1 MSGPRRSLSHDDGE
15 AGPDSAQARSDGGG
29 DAAHSVPPD
38 VAVRLLRA
46 LDRAPST
53 FATLIDADMRSK
65 WLSHSATWVT
75 GTDPVSRPGRHSLE
89 RIHPEDVERIAHGLK
104 QLRAAAPT
112 DGTGAPV
119 LEPLRYRIRRP
130 DDTWLTVEALVQNL
144 LDDPVVRGLLVIGR
158 PVGGVLDGVG
168 QVVDLLAADA
178 PLPDVLAACAEIVP
192 GYLGAAAV
200 IGLLGDPAVR
210 GEGAP
215 EPVVGVPEGSPA
227 AGLAADERWWR
238 PAVATGEPSIAVD
251 FAGFPEDMSAAGRA
265 AGFHSAWVLPLTD
278 ATTGE
283 RLGCIVVWARV
294 TVEPNI
300 GTEEGL
306 RQASRLATLVLGE
319 QRRHAAL
326 QREAMTDPLT
336 GLGNRAAFR
345 RRLDQAAGAAT
356 VALIDLDGFKP
367 VNDVHGHATGD
378 QVLQVVAERLRSVVR
393 EDDLVVRFGGDEFA
407 VVLAPDAP
415 EEAAGRL
422 VSRVI
427 GTLEAPIV
435 LDELTLTIGASVG
448 VATAAVENVV
458 HDADTALY
466 EAKRAKRAKPGGV
479 WARRAKRV
487 VRSVVAEAD
496 TP

>member
-1 MSGPRRSLSHDDGE
+1 MSGPRRSLSPDDGDV
-15 AGPDSAQARSDGGG
+15 GPESGDVGPDGGG
-29 DAAHSVPPD
+29 DAAHPVPPD

-53 FATLIDADMRSK
+53 FATLIDADLRSK

-89 RIHPEDVERIAHGLK
+89 RIHPDDVERIVHGLG

-119 LEPLRYRIRRP
+119 LEPLCYRIRRP

-144 LDDPVVRGLLVIGR
+144 LDDPIVRGLLVIGR
-158 PVGGVLDGVG
+158 PVGGILDGVG

-227 AGLAADERWWR
+227 AELVADERWWR
-238 PAVATGEPSIAVD
+238 PAVATGERGIAPD
-251 FAGFPEDMSAAGRA
+251 FAGFPEDMSAAARA
-265 AGFHSAWVLPLTD
+265 AGFRSAWVLPLTD

-306 RQASRLATLVLGE
+306 HQASRLATLVLGE

-326 QREAMTDPLT
+326 RREAMTDPLT

-367 VNDVHGHATGD
+367 VNDTHGHDVGD
-378 QVLQVVAERLRSVVR
+378 FVLEAVAHRLLASVR
-393 EDDLVVRFGGDEFA
+393 EDDCVVRFGGDEFA
-407 VVLAPDAP
+407 VVFADDLPA
-415 EEAAGRL
+415 EAVAGSAERL
-422 VSRVI
+422 RQAV
-427 GTLEAPIV
+427 EAPIT
-435 LDELTLTIGASVG
+435 LSPDLTVAVGVSIG
-448 VATAAVENVV
+448 VATAATREVV
-458 HDADTALY
+458 ALADQALY
-466 EAKRAKRAKPGGV
+466 EVKRQKRHGSA
-479 WARRAKRV
+479 
-487 VRSVVAEAD
+487 
-496 TP
+496 T

>member
-1 MSGPRRSLSHDDGE
+1 MSGSRRSLSPDDGDVE
-15 AGPDSAQARSDGGG
+15 STDGGEEP
-29 DAAHSVPPD
+29 HSIPPD

-89 RIHPEDVERIAHGLK
+89 RIHPDDVERIVHGLN

-130 DDTWLTVEALVQNL
+130 DNTWLTVEALVQNL
-144 LDDPVVRGLLVIGR
+144 LDDPIVNGFLVIGR

-178 PLPDVLAACAEIVP
+178 PLPEVLTACAEIVP
-192 GYLGAAAV
+192 SYLGSTAI

-215 EPVVGVPEGSPA
+215 EPVVGVPEGSPVA
-227 AGLAADERWWR
+227 DLAADERWWR
-238 PAVATGEPSIAVD
+238 PAVVTGAPSIAAD
-251 FAGFPEDMSAAGRA
+251 FVGFPDDMVAAARER
-265 AGFHSAWVLPLTD
+265 GFRTAWVMPLTD
-278 ATTGE
+278 ASTGE
-283 RLGCIVVWARV
+283 RLGCIVVWARLSL
-294 TVEPNI
+294 EPNI

-336 GLGNRAAFR
+336 GLGNRSAFR
-345 RRLDQAAGAAT
+345 RRLDQAGEAAT

-367 VNDVHGHATGD
+367 VNDTHGHDVGDFVLEAVAHRLLAT
-378 QVLQVVAERLRSVVR
+378 VR
-393 EDDLVVRFGGDEFA
+393 EDDCVVRFGGDEFA
-407 VVLAPDAP
+407 VVFADDLPADAV
-415 EEAAGRL
+415 AGSTERL
-422 VSRVI
+422 RQAV
-427 GTLEAPIV
+427 EAPIT
-435 LDELTLTIGASVG
+435 LSPDLTVAVGVSIG
-448 VATAAVENVV
+448 VATAATREVV
-458 HDADTALY
+458 ALADQALY
-466 EAKRAKRAKPGGV
+466 DIKRQKRHGAPG
-479 WARRAKRV
+479 
-487 VRSVVAEAD
+487 
-496 TP
+496 

>member
-1 MSGPRRSLSHDDGE
+1 MSGPQQSLSPRDSDPESDD
-15 AGPDSAQARSDGGG
+15 AAP

-53 FATLIDADMRSK
+53 FATLIDADMRSR

-75 GTDPVSRPGRHSLE
+75 GTDPVNRPGRHSLE
-89 RIHPEDVERIAHGLK
+89 RIHPDDVERIVHGLN
-104 QLRAAAPT
+104 QLRAATPA

-168 QVVDLLAADA
+168 QVVDLLTADA

-192 GYLGAAAV
+192 SYLGAAAV
-200 IGLLGDPAVR
+200 VGLLGDPTVR

-215 EPVVGVPEGSPA
+215 APVIGVPENSPVA
-227 AGLAADERWWR
+227 ELAADERWWR
-238 PAVATGEPSIAVD
+238 PALVSGQARVEGD
-251 FAGFPEDMSAAGRA
+251 FIGYPEDMAAPARA
-265 AGFHSAWVLPLTD
+265 AGFRTAWALPLTD
-278 ATTGE
+278 PSTGE
-283 RLGCIVVWARV
+283 GIGCLVVWARV

-326 QREAMTDPLT
+326 RREAMTDPLT

-345 RRLDQAAGAAT
+345 RRLDMSPGAVT

-367 VNDVHGHATGD
+367 VNDTHGHDVGDYVLEAVANRLLAT
-378 QVLQVVAERLRSVVR
+378 VR
-393 EDDLVVRFGGDEFA
+393 EDDCVVRFGGDEFA
-407 VVLAPDAP
+407 VVFSDDLPS
-415 EEAAGRL
+415 AAIDGSAERL
-422 VSRVI
+422 RQAV
-427 GTLEAPIV
+427 EAPII
-435 LDELTLTIGASVG
+435 LSPELTVAVGVSIG
-448 VATAAVENVV
+448 VATAAAREVV
-458 HDADTALY
+458 PLADDALY
-466 EAKRAKRAKPGGV
+466 QVKRQKRLDPADPGHLNP
-479 WARRAKRV
+479 
-487 VRSVVAEAD
+487 D
-496 TP
+496 